1 MLDFCENQNQDLRTV
16 EWCWTALIPLDNF
29 AKHVTGSPE
38 TGTTRPPLP
47 APAKAELCQEN
58 LGVFSTPLA
67 SKVYLYLMHC
77 CFTWDICGAR
87 LHSQKRLLFFKW
99 YFFSPAG
106 ESDTEPRG
114 KASAQDLARGG
125 ARWGQGQ
132 GHGTAGP
139 LSTPP
144 CPSAAVHRNLCQATA
159 GKKRL
164 HSAAALNIHS
174 APPRCQSPAIHA
186 PVFLRSFAISGTTVS
201 AFTLFPRAACQ
212 GIIDPRGSGWP
223 HIACLVTKLRRPCT
237 GLEVAQQGP
246 GERQASPQGRGHGE
260 QRQPQEEQGHV

>member
-1 MLDFCENQNQDLRTV
+1 MYLVLPWHLKYICTLCTAASLETYV
-16 EWCWTALIPLDNF
+16 EQGSTARR
-29 AKHVTGSPE
+29 G
-38 TGTTRPPLP
+38 
-47 APAKAELCQEN
+47 C
-58 LGVFSTPLA
+58 FS
-67 SKVYLYLMHC
+67 SS
-77 CFTWDICGAR
+77 DI
-87 LHSQKRLLFFKW
+87 
-99 YFFSPAG
+99 FFSPAG

-164 HSAAALNIHS
+164 HSAAALNIHP